1 MSDCHDKMSTLKQN
15 KNFGQKNKK
24 NVSFV
29 KTTTRKNNVLSF
41 SRGTSLEN
49 WLCCQK
55 LLPAFAV
62 SALSLSLSHSLT
74 LFHSFSILPSLTL
87 SSSISLSLS
96 RSLPLS
102 ISFTHSNTVTRNNN
116 TYSIF
121 CLRKKHV
128 LGAKKIASKNRFTFV
143 WHLWRHYI
151 FAFFYRWKEFH
162 TFVIDQFKNVLLRLS
177 KHCFSFAAE
186 WLCTIT
192 SGVFSHGNFSIWIC

>member
-1 MSDCHDKMSTLKQN
+1 MLSKTVAGLRRKRSLSLTL
-15 KNFGQKNKK
+15 
-24 NVSFV
+24 SLYLP
-29 KTTTRKNNVLSF
+29 LSQF
-41 SRGTSLEN
+41 Y
-49 WLCCQK
+49 
-55 LLPAFAV
+55 P
-62 SALSLSLSHSLT
+62 LSLSLAL
-74 LFHSFSILPSLTL
+74 
-87 SSSISLSLS
+87 SLSLS

-102 ISFTHSNTVTRNNN
+102 ISFTHSNTVTRNN

-177 KHCFSFAAE
+177 KYCFSFAAE
-186 WLCTIT
+186 WLCPIT
-192 SGVFSHGNFSIWIC
+192 SGVFSHWNFSIYEYVNKWYLYCICCTFRH